1 MAVSGECECIGHG
14 GPSAVIV
21 GGAREGAGEY
31 MSRGEGEESGVDGV
45 VVDCGNDGAEIGMVK
60 SKKKMEKGQG
70 HGWGMRWVEPK
81 KARMPEGK
89 VHLERDSFVKGRR
102 DFQCGIST

>member
-14 GPSAVIV
+14 GPPAGIV
-21 GGAREGAGEY
+21 GGARDGAGEY
-31 MSRGEGEESGVDGV
+31 MSRGEGEEGGV
-45 VVDCGNDGAEIGMVK
+45 VVDCGSDGAEIGMVK

-70 HGWGMRWVEPK
+70 HGRGMCWFEPK

-89 VHLERDSFVKGRR
+89 VHLERASLVKGRKE
-102 DFQCGIST
+102 FQCGIST